1 MLFFSWLAFSMM
13 RAEAMRYD
21 MIAANAAELHLKVR
35 A

>member
-21 MIAANAAELHLKVR
+21 MIAANAAR
-35 A
+35 SCI